1 MDDKISVEIQHLDE
15 KVTKFMEIF
24 SELGKHTVDEFE
36 ADVKSNKEY
45 SSKEGKEGKSK
56 GNSDS
61 DKNKEEDSKDDSSS
75 DKNKEEESGRS
86 KSTNESSEND
96 NEQIDV
102 MKSEYII
109 NNEITD
115 DEWKLMNKETLNLK
129 TSWTAVQNDLSLD
142 NRISYQLLMNVSNNI
157 ENLYIYSNNK
167 DRLEFIREVL
177 EMYSNIIEIADKIDI
192 DANKLNLM
200 KIKYEIYQAY
210 YSVLNNDWDM
220 AKNKV
225 NKSKEYLKNL
235 KNMKESDK
243 VLIETM
249 DDSVSSKNQEKFL
262 VKYNF
267 IMKNLKDYN
276 T

>member
-1 MDDKISVEIQHLDE
+1 MDDKISIEIQHLDE
-15 KVTKFMEIF
+15 KVTKFMETF

-36 ADVKSNKEY
+36 ANVKSNEEY

-75 DKNKEEESGRS
+75 DKNKEEESGSS

-225 NKSKEYLKNL
+225 NKSKEYLKEL

-276 T
+276 A